1 MREFPCSTWC
11 CCENDSLCEMA
22 CRYPVAHVAVVQGI
36 LYNFFSLIRQMLS
49 FNAILINGVGRVV
62 VVVVAATREDGDLNK
77 DRVRIQSNMWSSV
90 RIQRDSLKHRGNG
103 KRITTQMDLH
113 AQI

>member
-1 MREFPCSTWC
+1 
-11 CCENDSLCEMA
+11 MA

-62 VVVVAATREDGDLNK
+62 VVVVVVAATRED
-77 DRVRIQSNMWSSV
+77 
-90 RIQRDSLKHRGNG
+90 
-103 KRITTQMDLH
+103 
-113 AQI
+113 